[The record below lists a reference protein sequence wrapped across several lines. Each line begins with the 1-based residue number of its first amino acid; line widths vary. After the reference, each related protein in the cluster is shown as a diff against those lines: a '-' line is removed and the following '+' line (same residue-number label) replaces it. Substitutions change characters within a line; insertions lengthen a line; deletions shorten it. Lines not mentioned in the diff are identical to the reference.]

1 MLRQEQGSQVNDL
14 SKKGCLEAEKD
25 KEKANK
31 RNGEETS
38 ETMVLVA

>member
-1 MLRQEQGSQVNDL
+1 MLRQEQGSHVNDL
-14 SKKGCLEAEKD
+14 RKGVWRQEKD